1 MMKIEKLDDIEFGPN
16 NLHMLGEDLNGR
28 VINMYRLFN
37 TVITGESIYYPNT
50 LLLSLGQT
58 NHLYNPINEQT
69 MSLKDV
75 QNQTHFNVKVSNTNI
90 KYKNFF
96 YFIYNT
102 DNYFHFIYDTL
113 PYLISYF
120 KLKEITPD
128 VKLLMAYPNKDKKE
142 IYQFVKETLE
152 ILGIDKDD
160 IEFVNPNTHY
170 KTIYVS
176 SSYTHGIDSNLPP
189 RNEIYSLYQE
199 MVNKFTYSTYNVSTP
214 KKIYVSRRSWIHGD
228 FSNIGTNYTTR
239 RKMINEDALVEL
251 LTKHGYVE
259 VFPETMTM
267 EEKIVLFSNAESV
280 VGAFG
285 GGICNVLFSKP
296 ECELIAI
303 ASPHFLDVNKRFKFS
318 LNQVNLKIFDDV
330 KNVENGEFKTY
341 MRVKFGDIVG
351 EINSIDGNMLTI
363 SYSETPIS
371 GWNNEVVYKTMVVD
385 SKDCVKLDNG
395 LNSPWEIDLDKFKE
409 KYL

>member
-1 MMKIEKLDDIEFGPN
+1 MRIEKLDDIGWGFN
-16 NLHMLGEDLNGR
+16 NINVSPSDINGR
-28 VINMYRLFN
+28 AIHIHRLFN
-37 TVITGESIYYPNT
+37 IVVTGESIYYPNT
-50 LLLSLGQT
+50 LLLSLGME
-58 NHLYNPINEQT
+58 NHLYNPINEVT

-75 QNQTHFNVKVSNTNI
+75 ASNTHFKLDVTHTELKRET
-90 KYKNFF
+90 FF

-102 DNYFHFIYDTL
+102 ENYFHFMYDAL
-113 PYLISYF
+113 PYLISYL
-120 KLKEITPD
+120 KLRKLTPD
-128 VKLLMAYPNKDKKE
+128 VKLLMTYPNNIKKE
-142 IYQFVKETLE
+142 LYPFVIETLKL
-152 ILGIDKDD
+152 LGITYND
-160 IEFVNPNTHY
+160 IEFVKTGVHY
-170 KTIYVS
+170 KTVYVS

-189 RNEIYSLYQE
+189 RNEVYELFNNIAKKSKVDE
-199 MVNKFTYSTYNVSTP
+199 SST

-239 RKMINEDALVEL
+239 RKMVNEDAFVEM
-251 LTKHGYVE
+251 LTEHGYVE

-267 EEKIVLFSNAESV
+267 KEKISLFKNAEKV
-280 VGAFG
+280 IGAFG

-296 ECELIAI
+296 SCELIAI
-303 ASPHFLDVNKRFKFS
+303 ASPHFLNVNERFKFS

-395 LNSPWEIDLDKFKE
+395 LNSPWEINLDKFKE